1 MTSLHLKSE
10 NNWEKHE
17 DLMKESKQYY
27 ISQYITALAQDLFG
41 RAGLV
46 LVAAIFVIACFPCN
60 RFPAGDDNSLFLCKI
75 FLL

>member
-27 ISQYITALAQDLFG
+27 ISQYMLC
-41 RAGLV
+41 AGMENKVELYKMCIRDRHCV
-46 LVAAIFVIACFPCN
+46 VRKPIGK
-60 RFPAGDDNSLFLCKI
+60 GDR
-75 FLL
+75 

>member
-27 ISQYITALAQDLFG
+27 ISQYMLW
-41 RAGLV
+41 AGMENKVELYS
-46 LVAAIFVIACFPCN
+46 I
-60 RFPAGDDNSLFLCKI
+60 SQ
-75 FLL
+75 